1 MKLVI
6 LSNVKIYPDFFKFS
20 RDADMADAIVAWRR
34 NFGFNSAETDFI
46 GGCQTSFTIMAPC
59 VPQAEGYSFSDNYYC
74 AIVIN

>member
-46 GGCQTSFTIMAPC
+46 
-59 VPQAEGYSFSDNYYC
+59 
-74 AIVIN
+74 